1 MQGGDR
7 SCHLR
12 KLNTLILVIKGK
24 VALSTFHSRE
34 RPNDHATSQSTF
46 GSLLTCCMLE
56 SCADTPNV
64 AERGL
69 SFYGHK
75 WEGKRQISKWKGNVI
90 PDHKNCGWQI
100 SAREESDVRQT
111 RLSIPSRARALP
123 AKGVSDLDSA
133 PMRKRLHRVADGG
146 GSLLF
151 RPHSGV
157 TVFVTFV
164 NGVAHSCGYN
174 FTITIGMWAFNQ
186 SVMQ

>member
-1 MQGGDR
+1 ME
-7 SCHLR
+7 R
-12 KLNTLILVIKGK
+12 KCYPPTTKTANG
-24 VALSTFHSRE
+24 
-34 RPNDHATSQSTF
+34 
-46 GSLLTCCMLE
+46 
-56 SCADTPNV
+56 
-64 AERGL
+64 
-69 SFYGHK
+69 
-75 WEGKRQISKWKGNVI
+75 
-90 PDHKNCGWQI
+90 QI

-174 FTITIGMWAFNQ
+174 FTITIGMWALNQ
-186 SVMQ
+186 SVMQWDSSTTLCIAISSGACVQFNFPPASPGNFQRLLPSPLSLCSTISNWHRTKRAPLLPLSLFRRSHGTR